1 MIDILTARQLLQMG
15 YRPDEIA
22 ALDNNDPNPDPA
34 PEPVPDPVPEP
45 APDPAPDPSPAPAAD
60 QKQVLTM
67 IQQLT
72 SNMDKMQKQ
81 LQALA
86 IRDIGAPDIPR
97 KATAEEILSQMLQPY
112 KDNKEK
118 GGNK

>member
-1 MIDILTARQLLQMG
+1 MLDILTARQLLQMG
-15 YRPDEIA
+15 YKPDEIA

-34 PEPVPDPVPEP
+34 PDPVPDPVPEP
-45 APDPAPDPSPAPAAD
+45 APDPAPDPTPAPAAD

-112 KDNKEK
+112 KDNKDK
-118 GGNK
+118 GGK

>member
-1 MIDILTARQLLQMG
+1 MLDILTARQLLQMG
-15 YRPDEIA
+15 YKPDEIA

-45 APDPAPDPSPAPAAD
+45 APDPAPDPSPTPAAD

-67 IQQLT
+67 IQALT
-72 SNMDKMQKQ
+72 TNMDKMQKQ

-86 IRDIGAPDIPR
+86 IRDIGSPDIPR

-112 KDNKEK
+112 KDNKDK
-118 GGNK
+118 GGK

>member
-1 MIDILTARQLLQMG
+1 MIDILTARHLLQMG

-22 ALDNNDPNPDPA
+22 ALDNNDTNPDPA

-45 APDPAPDPSPAPAAD
+45 APDPAPDPAPTPAAD

-112 KDNKEK
+112 KDNKDK
-118 GGNK
+118 GGK

>member
-1 MIDILTARQLLQMG
+1 MLDILTARQLLQMG
-15 YRPDEIA
+15 YKPDEIA
-22 ALDNNDPNPDPA
+22 ALDNNDPNPDP
-34 PEPVPDPVPEP
+34 VPEP
-45 APDPAPDPSPAPAAD
+45 APDPAPAPAPDPAPAAD

-112 KDNKEK
+112 KDNKDK
-118 GGNK
+118 GGK

>member
-1 MIDILTARQLLQMG
+1 MVDILTARQLLKMG
-15 YRPDEIA
+15 YKPDEIA
-22 ALDNNDPNPDPA
+22 ALDNNDPIPESAPD
-34 PEPVPDPVPEP
+34 PVPDPVPEP
-45 APDPAPDPSPAPAAD
+45 APDPAPDPAPAAD

-112 KDNKEK
+112 KDNKDK
-118 GGNK
+118 GGK